1 MKDTHIRSQPLSA
14 CLAVEIPG
22 NFPSASDPSALR
34 APTAQIFQ
42 LPLPFETTEL
52 LRRRPRGRPVCPSAV
67 LAVQP
72 TLPLAMPERVP
83 TGLQVEIL
91 RLMVRL
97 GAARSAVP
105 SNPNIGT
112 MIGTRCRQSVSKAL
126 IALEA
131 MGILRVQYREAQ
143 RRFYIPRVALI
154 TGWGDHR
161 VGFSRRRKALVFQVK
176 AAPAVVTPVERMPMG
191 RGAWSFMGI
200 NAAQWKLLDSL
211 SEKGQPIGPAST
223 CQWIGED
230 ASFCGKRTERK
241 CSYCDVHANRVYL
254 RYGT

>member
-1 MKDTHIRSQPLSA
+1 MCA
-14 CLAVEIPG
+14 
-22 NFPSASDPSALR
+22 
-34 APTAQIFQ
+34 
-42 LPLPFETTEL
+42 
-52 LRRRPRGRPVCPSAV
+52 SAV
-67 LAVQP
+67 IAVQL

-176 AAPAVVTPVERMPMG
+176 AAPPVVAPVERMPLA
-191 RGAWSFMGI
+191 RGSWRLMGI
-200 NAAQWKLLDSL
+200 NEEQWKLLDDL
-211 SEKGQPIGPAST
+211 SEREAPVGPAST
-223 CQWIGED
+223 CQWISED
-230 ASFCGKRTERK
+230 SSFCGRQTGRK

-254 RYGT
+254 RCES